1 MHPPL
6 VPRVLDLATQIQQI
20 PAPTFSESRRLAFIR
35 QRFEEQGLSQV
46 GTDHVGNLYACLPGT
61 GSAPPLVVS
70 AHCDT
75 VFPQSTRLE
84 VTRESD
90 KVCGPGIGD
99 NSLGVAGLFG
109 LLWGLKFNDQATFT
123 NLSTSQT
130 GLNSD
135 HRSLERSALPGDLW
149 LVCNVGEEGLGD
161 LCGMRAVVD
170 RFGDAPL
177 AYIVLEGMALGQV
190 YHRALGVRRYRVTS
204 NTQGGHSWVDF
215 GRPSA
220 IHALSALVTR
230 LTALDLAESPR
241 TTLNVG
247 VISGGT
253 SINTIAAQ
261 AYLELDLR
269 SEGPQTLENLT
280 RQVEALVRAFDSDDV
295 RFECQQIGNRPAGE
309 LSSNHALVRLA
320 QRSLKR
326 LGIQPSLNI
335 GSTDANIPLSRGIPA
350 ICLGLTTGGGAH
362 TIQEYINIPPLTQGL
377 QQLVL
382 IVRDAFKELI

>member
-1 MHPPL
+1 MHSSL
-6 VPRVLDLATQIQQI
+6 VERVVDLAIQIQQI
-20 PAPTFSESRRLAFIR
+20 PAPTFSEGRRAALIQR
-35 QRFEEQGLSQV
+35 RFEEQGLSQV
-46 GTDHVGNLYACLPGT
+46 ETDLAGNVYACIPGS
-61 GSAPPLVVS
+61 GLAPPLVIS

-84 VTRESD
+84 VSREPD
-90 KVCGPGIGD
+90 KVRGPGIGD

-109 LLWGLKFNDQATFT
+109 LLWGLRSNGTERVPDRTASGLRA
-123 NLSTSQT
+123 NPGSSQS
-130 GLNSD
+130 G
-135 HRSLERSALPGDLW
+135 SLQLPGDLW

-170 RFGDAPL
+170 RFADMPL

-190 YHRALGVRRYRVTS
+190 YHRGLGVRRYRITAR
-204 NTQGGHSWVDF
+204 TQGGHSWVDF

-230 LTALDLAESPR
+230 LTALDLSENPR

-261 AYLELDLR
+261 AHLELDLR
-269 SEGPQTLENLT
+269 SEEPQTLEQLAGK
-280 RQVEALVRAFDSDDV
+280 VEALVSAFDGDEVD
-295 RFECQQIGNRPAGE
+295 FECQQIGHRPTGE
-309 LSSNHALVRLA
+309 ISSRHALVRLA
-320 QRSLKR
+320 QRSLKS
-326 LGIQPSLNI
+326 LGIQPILNI
-335 GSTDANIPLSRGIPA
+335 GSTDANIPLSRGLPA

-362 TIQEYINIPPLTQGL
+362 TVQEYINIPPLNQGL
-377 QQLVL
+377 QQLISV
-382 IVRDAFKELI
+382 VRAAFDELT